1 MSGASKNRRWAA
13 IRGVAAR
20 DLLEFVRD
28 RRTLFVTLLMP
39 MAMYPILALAST
51 LGLKTALA
59 DLDARQAPLPVAIA
73 LSGTDAEVF
82 AQRLRSV
89 IRSENIQGPDWPAS
103 VVIEIAPAGE
113 ARERLDAGLADTWIH
128 LPPGAMVMLDGPG
141 TLDLNIR
148 LPDARRNDTRLRQHV
163 MALMR
168 AVADDA
174 RQRRVAD
181 AGLPAT
187 VLQPI
192 AVRIVDEESA
202 TQDTALDGVVPTA
215 VAAVLV
221 LLALLTA
228 TGGFYPAI
236 DAIAGE
242 KERGTIETL
251 LIVPAS
257 PLDIIKGKFLAVFA
271 VTLASLAANAISVSL
286 TLAVL
291 LRLLPNRLNLGV
303 TVSESVLCA
312 GVTLVLFVGLAAVA
326 AAACLAVTSA
336 ARSTKE
342 AQNALTPVILLAS
355 GLAGSALVPG
365 VGGPLVALV
374 PFAGQVSVAR
384 EALVHESAWSLASL
398 VLVSLVSSLLFTW
411 LLLRA
416 AAAALAD
423 EEILFRGPDSA
434 GSLTSRPAPR
444 DIPTPTQGFAVG
456 LVAFALLWY
465 AQGLAP
471 ANLVYALPIQQAAL
485 LLPLAV
491 VTAWQRVN
499 QWRTFRLVWP
509 AGAGRGSVTLVAAA
523 IAGAG
528 LFVIGAAILIV
539 VRDASEISPA
549 AQEMAEKLVGLLMA
563 RPWWVSWLLISVMP
577 AVCEELFFRGWMLA
591 AFTGK
596 RPSRNRIVA
605 AVLLQAGAFAAFH
618 LLPERIPQTFV
629 LGAVLGWMTLR
640 TGSLLPAIVAHAAHN
655 AMPLVFLGLA
665 GHSWVP
671 DLGGGSLPRAIVI
684 GAVAAVVV
692 GLAIIRRSR
701 TKGATVSRL
710 PRGRF

>member
-1 MSGASKNRRWAA
+1 MTDASRRRRWAS

-59 DLDARQAPLPVAIA
+59 DLDARQAPLPVALI
-73 LSGTDAEVF
+73 LSGADADAF
-82 AQRLRSV
+82 ADRVRSV
-89 IRSENIQGPDWPAS
+89 VRAENIRGPSWPAS
-103 VVIEIAPAGE
+103 VGIEVVPAVEAP
-113 ARERLDAGLADTWIH
+113 ERLDAGLADTWIH
-128 LPPGAMVMLDGPG
+128 LPPGAVTMLDGQG
-141 TLDLNIR
+141 TLDLTVR
-148 LPDARRNDTRLRQHV
+148 LPDARRNDTRLRQHIV
-163 MALMR
+163 ALMR
-168 AVADDA
+168 AVAEDA
-174 RQRRVAD
+174 RQRRVVQ
-181 AGLPAT
+181 AGLPT
-187 VLQPI
+187 TMLEPV
-192 AVRIVDEESA
+192 AVRFADEE
-202 TQDTALDGVVPTA
+202 TTTHDTALDGVVPTA

-251 LIVPAS
+251 LIIPAS
-257 PLDIIKGKFLAVFA
+257 PLDIIKGKFLAVFV
-271 VTLASLAANAISVSL
+271 VTLASLAANALSVSL

-291 LRLLPNRLNLGV
+291 LRLLPSGLNLGV
-303 TVSESVLCA
+303 TVSESFLCA
-312 GVTLVLFVGLAAVA
+312 SVTLVLFLGLAAVA

-398 VLVSLVSSLLFTW
+398 VLISLISSLFVAW
-411 LLLRA
+411 LLLKA

-471 ANLVYALPIQQAAL
+471 ANLIYALPIQQAAL

-509 AGAGRGSVTLVAAA
+509 AGAGRGSMTLVAAA
-523 IAGAG
+523 LAGAG
-528 LFVIGAAILIV
+528 LFVIGAVMLVV

-549 AQEMAEKLVGLLMA
+549 AQDMAEKLVGLLMA

-577 AVCEELFFRGWMLA
+577 AFCEELFFRGWMLA
-591 AFTGK
+591 AFAGK
-596 RPSRNRIVA
+596 RPSRNRMVA
-605 AVLLQAGAFAAFH
+605 AVLLQAAAFAAFH

-629 LGAVLGWMTLR
+629 LGAVLGWMTLV
-640 TGSLLPAIVAHAAHN
+640 TGSLVPAIVAHAAHN
-655 AMPLVFLGLA
+655 AMPLILLGLA
-665 GHSWVP
+665 GSSWVP
-671 DLGGGSLPRAIVI
+671 DLGGGGLPTGIVVA
-684 GAVAAVVV
+684 AVAAVVT

-701 TKGATVSRL
+701 AKRA
-710 PRGRF
+710 

>member
-1 MSGASKNRRWAA
+1 MSDATGHRRWAS

-59 DLDARQAPLPVAIA
+59 DLDARQAPLPVTIA
-73 LSGTDAEVF
+73 LSGADAEAF
-82 AQRLRSV
+82 ADRLRAV
-89 IRSENIQGPDWPAS
+89 VRAENIRGPSWPAS
-103 VVIEIAPAGE
+103 VGIEVVAAVE
-113 ARERLDAGLADTWIH
+113 ARERIDAGLADTWIH
-128 LPPGAMVMLDGPG
+128 LPPGAVTMLDGQS

-148 LPDARRNDTRLRQHV
+148 LPDARRNDTRLRQHI

-168 AVADDA
+168 AVADEA
-174 RQRRVAD
+174 RKQRVAD
-181 AGLPAT
+181 AGLPET
-187 VLQPI
+187 VLNPI
-192 AVRIVDEESA
+192 AVRFVDEETA
-202 TQDTALDGVVPTA
+202 PEATALDGVVPTA

-251 LIVPAS
+251 LIIPAS
-257 PLDIIKGKFLAVFA
+257 TLDIIKGKFLAVFA

-291 LRLLPNRLNLGV
+291 LRLLPSGLDLGV
-303 TVSESVLCA
+303 TVRESALCA
-312 GVTLVLFVGLAAVA
+312 AVTLVLFVGLAAVA

-336 ARSTKE
+336 ARSSKE

-384 EALVHESAWSLASL
+384 EVLVHESAWSLGLL
-398 VLVSLVSSLLFTW
+398 VLISLISSLLIAW

-434 GSLTSRPAPR
+434 GSITSRPAPR

-471 ANLVYALPIQQAAL
+471 ADLVYALPIQQAAL

-509 AGAGRGSVTLVAAA
+509 AGAGRGSLTLVAAA
-523 IAGAG
+523 LAGAG
-528 LFVIGAAILIV
+528 LFVIGAVILVV

-563 RPWWVSWLLISVMP
+563 RPWWVSGLLISVMP
-577 AVCEELFFRGWMLA
+577 AVCEEMFFRGWMLA
-591 AFTGK
+591 AFAGK
-596 RPSRNRIVA
+596 RPSRNRVVA
-605 AVLLQAGAFAAFH
+605 AVLLQAAAFAAFH
-618 LLPERIPQTFV
+618 LLPERIPQTFM
-629 LGAVLGWMTLR
+629 LGALLGWMTLA

-655 AMPLVFLGLA
+655 AMPLIFLGLA
-665 GHSWVP
+665 GNSWVP
-671 DLGGGSLPRAIVI
+671 DLGGGNVPSAIVI
-684 GAVAAVVV
+684 SAVAAVVV
-692 GLAIIRRSR
+692 GLAIIRQSR
-701 TKGATVSRL
+701 TRRA
-710 PRGRF
+710 